1 MVVAA
6 VVGRA
11 AKAVAAEAT
20 IEVAETVAR
29 AGMSKGE
36 TATGLSE
43 AEAGAGVDETQ
54 TTKVAEGEAGVN
66 ETETA
71 KGDKPESGC

>member
-1 MVVAA
+1 M
-6 VVGRA
+6 
-11 AKAVAAEAT
+11 AAEAA
-20 IEVAETVAR
+20 IEVAETVAL
-29 AGMSKGE
+29 AGASKGK
-36 TATGLSE
+36 TAAGVC
-43 AEAGAGVDETQ
+43 EAGAGVDETQ